1 VDLKCCNKR
10 LTPYRKDYGPGGFE
24 EGFRCRKC
32 GRIRVPVKDSIEG
45 FSSFIPLT
53 KEQEIVFSENLR
65 EENDS
70 SLYI

>member
-1 VDLKCCNKR
+1 MDLKCCNKR
-10 LTPYRKDYGPGGFE
+10 LTSYRKDYGRGGFE

-32 GRIRVPVKDSIEG
+32 GRTRILVKGVEG
-45 FSSFIPLT
+45 FSPFIPLT
-53 KEQEIVFSENLR
+53 KDQEELYLENLR